1 MLRFLLLY
9 LAVYPLVHYY
19 AFRKIRAAFLPGRK
33 AETGIILFMAVM
45 IAAPLVVRLAER
57 AGIATGARFWAYV
70 SFSWMGLL
78 FLFFALAV
86 AVDLGRLTFL
96 ATEKIRNRR
105 LARPQISAR
114 QLFAAQAILVIAVY
128 GYGMFEAA
136 NIRLEHIE
144 IPSPKITEQ
153 TGRIRIAQISD
164 VHLGLIIREKKLN
177 RILAQVREAQPDILV
192 STGDLLDG
200 QLNHLNKE
208 AGLLAAYNPRLGKFA
223 ITGNHEFYA
232 GLQDALDFTQKSGF
246 TLLRHQGIT
255 VGGITVAGVDDPTV
269 RAFGREPVVPE
280 RELLAAQP
288 KENFT
293 LLLKHRPDIDPNS
306 VGLFDLQ
313 LSGHTHKGQI
323 FPFNL
328 LTWFFYPQRAG
339 ELTRLR
345 SGFLYLSRGTGTWGP
360 PIRFL
365 APPEVAI
372 IDLVPAK

>member
-9 LAVYPLVHYY
+9 LALYPLVHYY

-33 AETGIILFMAVM
+33 AQTGIALFMAVM

-78 FLFFALAV
+78 FLFFSLAV
-86 AVDLGRLTFL
+86 AVDLGRLAFW
-96 ATEKIRNRR
+96 AAEEIRNRR
-105 LARPQISAR
+105 LSRPQVSAR

-128 GYGMFEAA
+128 GYGIFEAA
-136 NIRLEHIE
+136 DIRLEHVE
-144 IPSPKITEQ
+144 IPSPKITGQ

-164 VHLGLIIREKKLN
+164 VHLGLIIREERLN
-177 RILAQVREAQPDILV
+177 RILARIREAQPDILV

-200 QLNHLNKE
+200 QLNHLSKE
-208 AGLLAAYNPRLGKFA
+208 VELLAAYNPRLGKFA

-232 GLQDALDFTQKSGF
+232 GLQEALDFTRESGF
-246 TLLRHQGIT
+246 TLLRQQRVT
-255 VGGITVAGVDDPTV
+255 VGGINIVGVDDPTV
-269 RAFGREPVVPE
+269 KASDHEPVVSE
-280 RELLAAQP
+280 HEFLAAQP

-328 LTWFFYPQRAG
+328 LTWFFYPHRAG
-339 ELTRLR
+339 ELTRLH

-365 APPEVAI
+365 APPEVTI

>member
-9 LAVYPLVHYY
+9 LSIYPLVHYY
-19 AFRKIRAAFLPGRK
+19 VFRKIRAAFLPSRK
-33 AETGIILFMAVM
+33 IQTGMALFMAVM
-45 IAAPLVVRLAER
+45 IAAPIVVRLAER
-57 AGIATGARFWAYV
+57 IGIATGARFWAYV

-78 FLFFALAV
+78 FLFFSLAA
-86 AVDLGRLTFL
+86 AVDLSRFAFL
-96 ATEKIRNRR
+96 AAEKIRNRR
-105 LARPQISAR
+105 LARPQVSAR
-114 QLFAAQAILVIAVY
+114 QLFTAQAVLVVAVY
-128 GYGMFEAA
+128 GYGVFEAA
-136 NIRLEHIE
+136 DIRLEHIE
-144 IPSPKITEQ
+144 IPSPKIAEQ

-164 VHLGLIIREKKLN
+164 VHLGLIIREGRLN
-177 RILAQVREAQPDILV
+177 RILARIREARPDILV

-208 AGLLAAYNPRLGKFA
+208 AGLLATLNPRLGKFA

-232 GLQDALDFTQKSGF
+232 GLQDALDFTEKSGF
-246 TLLRHQGIT
+246 TLLRHQGIA
-255 VGGITVAGVDDPTV
+255 VGGITVVGVDDPTV
-269 RAFGREPVVPE
+269 RAFNKEPARPE
-280 RELLAAQP
+280 HDLLSALP

-328 LTWFFYPQRAG
+328 LTWLFYPRHAG
-339 ELTRLR
+339 QLTALE

-365 APPEVAI
+365 APPEVTI
-372 IDLVPAK
+372 IDLAPVK